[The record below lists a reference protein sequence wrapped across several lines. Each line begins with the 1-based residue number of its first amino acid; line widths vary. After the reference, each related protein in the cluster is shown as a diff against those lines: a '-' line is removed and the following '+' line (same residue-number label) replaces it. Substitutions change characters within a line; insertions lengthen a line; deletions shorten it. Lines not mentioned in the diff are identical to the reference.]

1 MYASQLVKLREGQ
14 HKAAVGIHIQIRLV
28 RRNFSVPIL
37 MQTIKPVLS
46 IAVDL
51 IYAVSVCLWWGKG
64 SAWEEEQCETPLE
77 IERLLS
83 CT

>member
-1 MYASQLVKLREGQ
+1 MYTSQLVKLREGQ
-14 HKAAVGIHIQIRLV
+14 HKAAVGIQIRLV
-28 RRNFSVPIL
+28 LGNFSVPIL

-51 IYAVSVCLWWGKG
+51 IYAVNVCLWWGKG
-64 SAWEEEQCETPLE
+64 SAWGEEQCETPLE